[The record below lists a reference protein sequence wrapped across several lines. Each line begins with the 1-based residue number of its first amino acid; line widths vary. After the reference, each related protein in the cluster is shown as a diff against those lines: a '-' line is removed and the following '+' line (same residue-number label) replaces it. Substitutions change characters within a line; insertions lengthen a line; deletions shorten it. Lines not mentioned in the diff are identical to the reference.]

1 MRSHLQKF
9 TLLAACVCAFR
20 LTAGAAEL
28 KRADVMADPAWLLHL
43 DCDALRTNTIGQYV
57 LSQMDKP
64 EAKAKLASFQ
74 TIFGFDLR
82 NQVHGV
88 TLYGSSL
95 RPNDGVLI
103 VYVDFDTDH
112 LIALAQAAYEYQS
125 SPHNQHTTYSWI
137 DTSMKRKGVSGHR
150 VYAAFEGKR
159 VILGQRE
166 DRVTEALE
174 VIDGTSP
181 SLDGDSTF
189 PGLGLPGNGHFIEAA
204 VRKMDSTN
212 LAPSAAI
219 MRLSKSVQVVAGEQ
233 DNQFQGTLTLAANS
247 DDAANQIFSI
257 AQGLVTVMK
266 LQSNNQDVGK
276 LANAVTLTQNG
287 SEILGKLTLPADDV
301 VAMMQSA
308 AQRMAAARAAG
319 HVSAHEAA
327 PF

>member
-1 MRSHLQKF
+1 MRSNFHKLI
-9 TLLAACVCAFR
+9 LLAACVCAFR
-20 LTAGAAEL
+20 LTADAAEL
-28 KRADVMADPAWLLHL
+28 KRADVMADPVWLLHV
-43 DCDALRTNTIGQYV
+43 DCDALRTNTIGQFF
-57 LSQMDKP
+57 LSEMDKP

-74 TIFGFDLR
+74 TTFGFDLR
-82 NQVHGV
+82 NQVHGY

-95 RPNDGVLI
+95 TPTDGVLI
-103 VYVDFDTDH
+103 VYADFDADRLVT
-112 LIALAQAAYEYQS
+112 LAQGADEYQS
-125 SPHNQHTTYSWI
+125 SAHNQHTIHSWI
-137 DTSMKRKGVSGHR
+137 DANMNRKSGIGHR

-166 DRVTEALE
+166 NRVTEALD

-181 SLDGDSTF
+181 SLDGGSTF
-189 PGLGLPGNGHFIEAA
+189 PSLGLPGNGHFIEAA
-204 VRKMDSTN
+204 ARKMDSTN

-219 MRLSKSVQVVAGEQ
+219 LKLSKSVQVVAGEQ

-301 VAMMQSA
+301 VALLQSG
-308 AQRMAAARAAG
+308 AQRMAAARAAR
-319 HVSAHEAA
+319 SAQAA
-327 PF
+327 QQ